1 MESLTFFC
9 CTSAVVSVLATFL
22 WARWDSHRIRVFSA
36 VLMGP
41 SMAVLSAVIFHL
53 GTFIYR
59 ALQDWKALGLAAPAP
74 GWGLFEWLRYTCI
87 STAIPLLLMIGL
99 LVASVVITG
108 VGPHH
113 AVSALGGFDTF
124 LTGAWLPDAFGCLAL
139 GSLVLGPA
147 PFGLFY
153 GLFGFLLGTAS
164 RLIF

>member
-1 MESLTFFC
+1 ML
-9 CTSAVVSVLATFL
+9 
-22 WARWDSHRIRVFSA
+22 HR
-36 VLMGP
+36 
-41 SMAVLSAVIFHL
+41 
-53 GTFIYR
+53 
-59 ALQDWKALGLAAPAP
+59 
-74 GWGLFEWLRYTCI
+74 
-87 STAIPLLLMIGL
+87 
-99 LVASVVITG
+99 VVITG

-164 RLIF
+164 RLTGTDLLVLQDPLALLAMTVLVWAGSLASVLRIGGSKAASPA